1 MPYPRFEPGLP
12 SSSVFSN
19 LYNEWYRCLMAAA
32 QGKDPIALGTSEAR
46 RSLPQLVKKASS
58 RRKPSSDIE
67 SNAIRI
73 VTRGQE
79 GSASLI
85 PTVDLVAA
93 KDRIEELEEELENA
107 GLALFLQERLAK
119 SDGKRLSAGD
129 FLTEI
134 GMGEFV
140 GQLPGG

>member
-1 MPYPRFEPGLP
+1 
-12 SSSVFSN
+12 
-19 LYNEWYRCLMAAA
+19 MAAA
-32 QGKDPIALGTSEAR
+32 RGKKPIALGTSEAR
-46 RSLPQLVKKASS
+46 RSLPQLVKKASL
-58 RRKPSSDIE
+58 RRKPSSDLE
-67 SNAIRI
+67 RNVVRI
-73 VTRGQE
+73 ATRGQE
-79 GSASLI
+79 GSASLV

-93 KDRIEELEEELENA
+93 KERIEELEEDLENA

-119 SDGKRLSAGD
+119 SADRRLSAGD

>member
-1 MPYPRFEPGLP
+1 
-12 SSSVFSN
+12 
-19 LYNEWYRCLMAAA
+19 MAAA
-32 QGKDPIALGTSEAR
+32 QDKDPIALGTSEAR

-58 RRKPSSDIE
+58 RRKPSPDPE
-67 SNAIRI
+67 RNAVRI
-73 VTRGQE
+73 TTRGQE
-79 GSASLI
+79 GSASLV

-107 GLALFLQERLAK
+107 GLALFLQERLEK

-129 FLTEI
+129 FLSEI

>member
-1 MPYPRFEPGLP
+1 
-12 SSSVFSN
+12 
-19 LYNEWYRCLMAAA
+19 MAAA
-32 QGKDPIALGTSEAR
+32 RGKNPTALGTSEAR

-58 RRKPSSDIE
+58 RSKPSSDPE
-67 SNAIRI
+67 SNAVRI
-73 VTRGQE
+73 ITRGQE
-79 GSASLI
+79 GSASLV

-93 KDRIEELEEELENA
+93 KDRIVELEEELENA

-119 SDGKRLSAGD
+119 SGGERLNAGD

-140 GQLPGG
+140 ERLPAA

>member
-1 MPYPRFEPGLP
+1 
-12 SSSVFSN
+12 
-19 LYNEWYRCLMAAA
+19 MAAA
-32 QGKDPIALGTSEAR
+32 RGKQPTALGTSEAR

-58 RRKPSSDIE
+58 QRKPALDPE
-67 SNAIRI
+67 SNAVRI
-73 VTRGQE
+73 TTRGQE
-79 GSASLI
+79 GSASLV

-107 GLALFLQERLAK
+107 GLALFLQERLEK

-129 FLTEI
+129 FLVEI

>member
-1 MPYPRFEPGLP
+1 
-12 SSSVFSN
+12 
-19 LYNEWYRCLMAAA
+19 MAAA
-32 QGKDPIALGTSEAR
+32 RGKIPGALGTSEAR

-58 RRKPSSDIE
+58 RRKPSPDPE

-73 VTRGQE
+73 TTRGQE

-85 PTVDLVAA
+85 PTVDLLAA
-93 KDRIEELEEELENA
+93 KDRIEQLEEELENA

-119 SDGKRLSAGD
+119 SEGKRLSAGD

-140 GQLPGG
+140 EQLPGG